1 VSSRNFTGA
10 AAVEIAPPLFAVL
23 TSVFFNFF
31 VCPNHHIFVFYQ
43 ERKVQQMESNMEVL
57 QNEMATMIR
66 ERTETRNREKHMLT
80 IISWLLDMHSGMIED
95 IQSHQFLT
103 ELREIYQGAKINAE
117 NASDRAGLSLGE
129 KMTERENDKYEV

>member
-1 VSSRNFTGA
+1 
-10 AAVEIAPPLFAVL
+10 
-23 TSVFFNFF
+23 
-31 VCPNHHIFVFYQ
+31 
-43 ERKVQQMESNMEVL
+43 MESNMEVL

-95 IQSHQFLT
+95 VQSHQFLT

-129 KMTERENDKYEV
+129 KMTESENDKYEV